1 MTTFGRYV
9 LRQAT
14 GAFLL
19 IVLSLTGIV
28 WIALA
33 LRELSVVTGDGQSGM
48 VLFKMTTLALPNLM
62 AIVAPFALLIA
73 VIHTLNRLN
82 GDSELIVLTASGATI
97 WTVGRP
103 LLLLA
108 AVVMGLVFFVNHF
121 AMPWS
126 LRHLRELIL
135 EVRTDLLTQV
145 IQPGKFSSPEQ
156 GLTFHIR
163 DRSVNGELQGVLMH
177 DARKAPET
185 RSYLADRAI
194 VVKQGADAYVV
205 MTDGHI
211 VQRNE
216 AGDPAEIIAFE
227 KYAIDLD
234 QFEKKEEEKNDFK
247 PRERYFGELVNPE
260 PDSSYFKT
268 NPGQFRAELH
278 ERFANPLYPLAFVLI
293 ALASVGQAQSTR
305 QGRAERMVG
314 GFLVA
319 SGSRFAGL
327 AVNNLAVI
335 SPLAVIGL
343 YGIPLLTCVMALF
356 AVRSGARPRRRFSI
370 VESATDRLMP
380 YVQSLREMATNA
392 LWPNSRSGG
401 VKR

>member
-1 MTTFGRYV
+1 
-9 LRQAT
+9 
-14 GAFLL
+14 
-19 IVLSLTGIV
+19 
-28 WIALA
+28 
-33 LRELSVVTGDGQSGM
+33 
-48 VLFKMTTLALPNLM
+48 
-62 AIVAPFALLIA
+62 
-73 VIHTLNRLN
+73 
-82 GDSELIVLTASGATI
+82 
-97 WTVGRP
+97 
-103 LLLLA
+103 
-108 AVVMGLVFFVNHF
+108 
-121 AMPWS
+121 
-126 LRHLRELIL
+126 
-135 EVRTDLLTQV
+135 
-145 IQPGKFSSPEQ
+145 
-156 GLTFHIR
+156 
-163 DRSVNGELQGVLMH
+163 MH
-177 DARKAPET
+177 DTRKAPET

-216 AGDPAEIIAFE
+216 AGDPAEIIAFQ
-227 KYAIDLD
+227 KYAIDLE

-278 ERFANPLYPLAFVLI
+278 ERFANPLYPIAFVLI

-314 GFLVA
+314 GFLMA
-319 SGSRFAGL
+319 TGSRFAGL

-343 YGIPLLTCVMALF
+343 YGIPLLTCLLALF

-370 VESATDRLMP
+370 VESATDRLIP
-380 YVQSLREMATNA
+380 YVQSLREMPAHA
-392 LWPNSRSGG
+392 LRPFSRSRG